1 MKKRIL
7 LPAIC
12 LVISALTL
20 SCSTEIVDD
29 LGQKSA
35 STENMLTITVTA
47 GTTEDF
53 TATRATLE
61 EKAGATSPWKW
72 EANDKVKL
80 RTTNPAG
87 QKVVTELKLDAS
99 TAGKIIGTF
108 KGEIPA
114 NNVTSGNSYRFFY
127 VGDRTISA
135 DEAAEGKIE
144 IDLANQTG
152 DLADLK
158 KNCVLSGEGKIV
170 VSEIQEPG
178 KPLPKKVAKTEGGIS
193 LKNAFAVAH
202 FAITANDHTPIT
214 KVGLRGEGVYTSASV
229 DLGSGMAVGTS
240 EIGLEVDP
248 ETNLFFPNG
257 KTDFYVTLVPGT
269 VAPAFDAYY
278 AGSYTSVIETEPE
291 TRTYEEAKSF
301 VYYKGSKAAFSVSDN
316 QKVAITNG
324 NMQYVMPVG
333 TYTSRMKPRQLKANN
348 LVRKA
353 MAEPIQLSGKPT
365 IHAGYYRL
373 APEQWKMAIPKQV
386 NAGTNYD
393 YATIMKNGKTY
404 ISPEA
409 YRYFDTP
416 SWGKMKNPTMI
427 SQPQFTYSGKGTDTD
442 NDFGNMLYVGSQK
455 TRVLTTDEWNYLQ
468 PLNKKNQNL
477 SAQEKQELANKDPKY
492 NRYWVIETGSA
503 IKRYNFYA
511 KWARCYID
519 ENDNGQRGWSP
530 AELRGYLIFPDD
542 MTIED
547 AKKAFT
553 DKAGEPK
560 FGNEPYNVHH
570 NPTNYEL
577 IKASGAV
584 FIPLTAYRAPGS
596 KTLVQWGNHGNYFVS
611 SYWSSGILHVKLE
624 AGSFHIP
631 EASAWGQG
639 CMSRLV
645 QNF

>member
-7 LPAIC
+7 LPAMC
-12 LVISALTL
+12 LPMSVFML
-20 SCSTEIVDD
+20 SCSSEITDYSD
-29 LGQKSA
+29 QKSA
-35 STENMLTITVTA
+35 SAEKMLTITVTA
-47 GTTEDF
+47 GTAKDS
-53 TATRATLE
+53 TATRAVLNE
-61 EKAGATSPWKW
+61 AAGDVSPWKW
-72 EANDKVKL
+72 ESNDKLWLV
-80 RTTNPAG
+80 TPNATGGN
-87 QKVVTELKLDAS
+87 VVTELTLKAS
-99 TAGKIIGTF
+99 TAGSIIGIFEGT
-108 KGEIPA
+108 IPVSS
-114 NNVTSGNSYRFFY
+114 VTSGDSYRFFY
-127 VGDRTISA
+127 LGKNSSDNNNRTISGSDVA
-135 DEAAEGKIE
+135 KGKIE
-144 IDLANQTG
+144 IDLAKQTG
-152 DLADLK
+152 NLADLK
-158 KNCVLSGEGKIV
+158 KNCVLSGMGKIV
-170 VSEIQEPG
+170 VENS
-178 KPLPKKVAKTEGGIS
+178 KATVKEGIA

-202 FAITANDHTPIT
+202 FAIEANDNTPIT

-229 DLGSGMAVGTS
+229 DLGSGEAVGTS
-240 EIGLEVDP
+240 EAGLEVEP

-257 KTDFYVTLVPGT
+257 KTDFYVTLVPGR

-353 MAEPIQLSGKPT
+353 MAEPIRLSGKPT

-386 NAGTNYD
+386 NAGQSYN
-393 YATIMKNGKTY
+393 YATITKNGKTY
-404 ISPEA
+404 ISPEE

-416 SWGKMKNPTMI
+416 SWGKMKNPTVI
-427 SQPQFTYSGKGTDTD
+427 SQPQFTYSGTGTDTD

-468 PLNKKNQNL
+468 PLNKKNQYL
-477 SAQEKQELANKDPKY
+477 SEQEKQELANKDPKY
-492 NRYWVIETGSA
+492 NRYWVIETGSV

-519 ENDNGQRGWSP
+519 EDDNGQRGWNP

-553 DKAGEPK
+553 EKAGEPK
-560 FGNEPYNVHH
+560 FGNEPYYVHH

-584 FIPLTAYRAPGS
+584 FIPLTAYRAAGT

-611 SYWSSGILHVKLE
+611 SYRPAGILHVKLE
-624 AGSFHIP
+624 ANSFHIP
-631 EASAWGQG
+631 EANGWGQG

>member
-7 LPAIC
+7 LPAMC
-12 LVISALTL
+12 LPMSVFML
-20 SCSTEIVDD
+20 SCSSEITDYSD
-29 LGQKSA
+29 QKSA
-35 STENMLTITVTA
+35 SAEKMLTITVTA
-47 GTTEDF
+47 GTAKDS
-53 TATRATLE
+53 TATRAVLNE
-61 EKAGATSPWKW
+61 AAGDVSPWKW
-72 EANDKVKL
+72 ESNDKLWLV
-80 RTTNPAG
+80 TPNATGGN
-87 QKVVTELKLDAS
+87 VVTELTLKAS
-99 TAGKIIGTF
+99 TAGSIIGIFEGT
-108 KGEIPA
+108 IPVSS
-114 NNVTSGNSYRFFY
+114 VTSGDSYRFFY
-127 VGDRTISA
+127 LGKNSSDNNNRTISGSDVA
-135 DEAAEGKIE
+135 KGKIE
-144 IDLANQTG
+144 IDLAKQTG
-152 DLADLK
+152 NLADLK
-158 KNCVLSGEGKIV
+158 KNCVLSGMGKIV
-170 VSEIQEPG
+170 VENS
-178 KPLPKKVAKTEGGIS
+178 KATVKEGIA

-202 FAITANDHTPIT
+202 FAIEANDNTPIT

-229 DLGSGMAVGTS
+229 DLGSGEAVGTS
-240 EIGLEVDP
+240 EAGLEVDP

-386 NAGTNYD
+386 NAGQSYN
-393 YATIMKNGKTY
+393 YATITKNGKTY
-404 ISPEA
+404 ISPEE

-416 SWGKMKNPTMI
+416 SWGKMKNPTVI
-427 SQPQFTYSGKGTDTD
+427 SQPQFTYSGTGTDTD

-468 PLNKKNQNL
+468 PLNKKNQYL
-477 SAQEKQELANKDPKY
+477 SEQEKQELANKDPKY
-492 NRYWVIETGSA
+492 NRYWVIETGSV

-519 ENDNGQRGWSP
+519 ENDNGQRGWNP

-553 DKAGEPK
+553 EKAGEPK
-560 FGNEPYNVHH
+560 FGNEPYYVHH

-584 FIPLTAYRAPGS
+584 FIPLTAYRAAGT

-611 SYWSSGILHVKLE
+611 SYRPAGILHVKLE

-631 EASAWGQG
+631 EANGWGQG